1 MSHIKG
7 LHETGGLRSLRT
19 VGSGQQRGKLTA
31 TLSRLDHQRA
41 LLVRQLAVWTEKQQV
56 TAHRLALLDKEIEQI
71 GSLIGDFGGPYD
83 AAKKRK
89 RVRAAKSRQP
99 SDDGTAVA
107 QRRDVS
113 LEY

>member
-1 MSHIKG
+1 MSHIRG

-19 VGSGQQRGKLTA
+19 VGSGLQRGKLTA

-41 LLVRQLAVWTEKQQV
+41 LLERQLAVWTEKQQV

-83 AAKKRK
+83 ATKQHKRP
-89 RVRAAKSRQP
+89 RPTKSRQRP
-99 SDDGTAVA
+99 GDGAVA
-107 QRRDVS
+107 ARHKDVS

>member
-1 MSHIKG
+1 MSHIRG

-19 VGSGQQRGKLTA
+19 AGSASQRGKLTA

-41 LLVRQLAVWTEKQQV
+41 LLERQLAVWTEKQKV

-71 GSLIGDFGGPYD
+71 GHLIGEFGGPCD
-83 AAKKRK
+83 AAKQGKRP
-89 RVRAAKSRQP
+89 RAGKSRQLP
-99 SDDGTAVA
+99 GDGAVA
-107 QRRDVS
+107 ARRSDVS

>member
-19 VGSGQQRGKLTA
+19 VGSGLQRGKLTA

-56 TAHRLALLDKEIEQI
+56 TAHRLVLLDKEIEQI
-71 GSLIGDFGGPYD
+71 GSLIGDIGGPHD
-83 AAKKRK
+83 AAGRRK
-89 RVRAAKSRQP
+89 RPPASTSRRLPDGGAA
-99 SDDGTAVA
+99 VV
-107 QRRDVS
+107 QRSDVS

>member
-1 MSHIKG
+1 MSHIRG

-41 LLVRQLAVWTEKQQV
+41 LLERQLAVWTEKQQV
-56 TAHRLALLDKEIEQI
+56 TTHRLALLDKEIEQI
-71 GSLIGDFGGPYD
+71 GNLIGEFGGPYD
-83 AAKKRK
+83 AAKQRK
-89 RVRAAKSRQP
+89 RPRAAKSRRSP
-99 SDDGTAVA
+99 GDGAAAARRSDI
-107 QRRDVS
+107 S